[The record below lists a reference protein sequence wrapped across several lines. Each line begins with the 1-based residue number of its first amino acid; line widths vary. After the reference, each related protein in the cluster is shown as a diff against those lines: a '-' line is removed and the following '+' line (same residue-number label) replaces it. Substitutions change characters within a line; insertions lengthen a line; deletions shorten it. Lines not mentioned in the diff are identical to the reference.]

1 MKKIF
6 QNFKSGKLEIL
17 EVPVPEINENEILI
31 KTNFTLI
38 SPGTEKMLIDLSK
51 SSLLSKAMKQ
61 PDRVKQVI
69 SKMQT
74 DGIIPTLETI
84 KIKLDSLLPMGYCN
98 CGEVV
103 RIGKGVTGF
112 KIGERVIS
120 NGPHAEFV
128 AVSKNLCSKI
138 PDNVSDESAVYTVMG
153 AIAMQGIRLVKPSF
167 GESVVVIGLGLIGIL
182 TAQILSA
189 NGCRVVGV
197 DTSVERVRQAK
208 NIGIT
213 AVTQE
218 KDLTKN
224 NYIKKIA
231 AQSSVDAVIIC
242 ANTVSNEP
250 MHQAANLCRKNG
262 RVILVGSTG
271 LNISRDDFFEKEIT
285 FQVSC
290 SYGPGRYDENYE
302 VKGNDYPIGYV
313 RWTEKRNFDAILHA
327 MALDQIDVSKLTTDL
342 YEFTEIEKAYKKINN
357 SKNSLGVLLEY
368 NAKNKRNSNPTN
380 EKVII
385 LNKKKRSKKISKISS
400 GFIGAGAYAE
410 KFLIPYF
417 QKNGVLLN
425 YLVSKEGISATRI
438 GKKFNFQYAST
449 SSDEI
454 FKNKLINTVVI
465 STQHNTHSD
474 LVIKSIN
481 SSKNVFVEKP
491 LCINKIQLDEI
502 EKAFKNSLKKKKE
515 PFLMIGFNRRFSPH
529 VIKIKE
535 LLKSSAEPH
544 SFIYTINS
552 GKIDSSH
559 WTQDLHIGGGRII
572 GEVCHF
578 IDLLSFLS
586 GSGIKSHKSI
596 KMNSENNDTLSI
608 LLEFDN
614 GSVGSI
620 NYFSNG
626 NNSYPKEK
634 LEIFSDGKILLL
646 DNFKKLTGFGWHTF
660 RKFVTWQ
667 QDKGQE
673 NCIKAFV
680 NAIKLRESPPID
692 INDILNTSKI
702 CIEIEDSLNGN

>member
-1 MKKIF
+1 
-6 QNFKSGKLEIL
+6 
-17 EVPVPEINENEILI
+17 
-31 KTNFTLI
+31 
-38 SPGTEKMLIDLSK
+38 
-51 SSLLSKAMKQ
+51 
-61 PDRVKQVI
+61 
-69 SKMQT
+69 
-74 DGIIPTLETI
+74 
-84 KIKLDSLLPMGYCN
+84 
-98 CGEVV
+98 
-103 RIGKGVTGF
+103 
-112 KIGERVIS
+112 
-120 NGPHAEFV
+120 
-128 AVSKNLCSKI
+128 
-138 PDNVSDESAVYTVMG
+138 G

-481 SSKNVFVEKP
+481 SSKNVF
-491 LCINKIQLDEI
+491 
-502 EKAFKNSLKKKKE
+502 
-515 PFLMIGFNRRFSPH
+515 
-529 VIKIKE
+529 
-535 LLKSSAEPH
+535 
-544 SFIYTINS
+544 
-552 GKIDSSH
+552 
-559 WTQDLHIGGGRII
+559 
-572 GEVCHF
+572 
-578 IDLLSFLS
+578 
-586 GSGIKSHKSI
+586 
-596 KMNSENNDTLSI
+596 
-608 LLEFDN
+608 
-614 GSVGSI
+614 
-620 NYFSNG
+620 
-626 NNSYPKEK
+626 
-634 LEIFSDGKILLL
+634 
-646 DNFKKLTGFGWHTF
+646 
-660 RKFVTWQ
+660 
-667 QDKGQE
+667 
-673 NCIKAFV
+673 
-680 NAIKLRESPPID
+680 
-692 INDILNTSKI
+692 
-702 CIEIEDSLNGN
+702 